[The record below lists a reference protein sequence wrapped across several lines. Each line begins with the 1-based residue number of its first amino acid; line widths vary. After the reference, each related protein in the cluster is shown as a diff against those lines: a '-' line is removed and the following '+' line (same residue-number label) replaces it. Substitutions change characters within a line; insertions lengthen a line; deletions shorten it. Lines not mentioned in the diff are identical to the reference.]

1 MVLSFDSSA
10 PKPKFNSS
18 AKLCEIEY
26 KNGFVIAYSNQCPF
40 CEDYVSQIKEEAI
53 LKGIPLKIIKYK
65 SAEEAQ
71 KSPVVSTTYSIF
83 KNGEFITHSI
93 LTVDKF
99 MKLLE

>member
-1 MVLSFDSSA
+1 M
-10 PKPKFNSS
+10 
-18 AKLCEIEY
+18 
-26 KNGFVIAYSNQCPF
+26 
-40 CEDYVSQIKEEAI
+40 KEEAI

-65 SAEEAQ
+65 SAEESQ

-93 LTVDKF
+93 LTIDKF